1 MFKLRWIYSLNCT
14 YKTQKVWMQ
23 VLKCKF
29 CHVSSYFSHCSYSKA
44 KFVSNIFPVYSIF
57 TFFLYGSCM
66 YSSLYILSANVDYVW
81 TCTGTFA
88 VVSLMTGTVVEQLV
102 PTPELNCSSPEVA
115 ELEDQRI
122 GVASAI
128 AFLSGV
134 MMVWKYLIYDNILYT
149 WHIISI
155 LNAY

>member
-1 MFKLRWIYSLNCT
+1 MNAGVNFVFPHHCRSSKVKFVSSCIIIYSL
-14 YKTQKVWMQ
+14 YI
-23 VLKCKF
+23 L
-29 CHVSSYFSHCSYSKA
+29 YFG
-44 KFVSNIFPVYSIF
+44 FFP
-57 TFFLYGSCM
+57 LYGSCM
-66 YSSLYILSANVDYVW
+66 YSSMYILSCNVECVW

-102 PTPELNCSSPEVA
+102 PISPDVNCSSPEVA

-134 MMVWKYLIYDNILYT
+134 MMVSKYLIHLA
-149 WHIISI
+149 IIPTFI
-155 LNAY
+155 TNRLNFCTMFVLAELD